1 MIPSLKSLLGIAD
14 SHSFVISV
22 IWLDAFD
29 FVVDCVNVTKFYFC
43 EVLSQLT
50 FNSFLGSTASYQKT
64 LGTVFSS
71 LEIYIEIHPKANGKN
86 R

>member
-22 IWLDAFD
+22 ISLDAFD

-50 FNSFLGSTASYQKT
+50 FNSFFR
-64 LGTVFSS
+64 V
-71 LEIYIEIHPKANGKN
+71 NGKLSKN
-86 R
+86 KVKRGIFKSRNIYRNTPQG